1 MGGSLATTA
10 DINSW
15 RGVYPALCTP
25 FDDDDRV
32 DVEAQRRVVRFALS
46 AGAHG
51 LVAFGLAGE
60 VPRLAAAERKLLT
73 DVILDE
79 AGGRVP
85 VLVGAGAE
93 SVAVACELAAYAEN
107 AGASC
112 VVLPAPGPGRLDSR
126 ALVDYFTRV
135 AGSVSIPVMIQDA
148 PAYVGQAVGPAVVGE
163 VAGRAPNVRLLKL
176 EAGPAELSAWLEEL
190 GGDFSVWVGDAG
202 MYILDAVRVG
212 AAGVI
217 PGVDLVDLLVDVYEA
232 EAAGDRAGAEE
243 LFRRVLPMIVFEIQ
257 LSIDHFNACAKS
269 VLVRRGVLE
278 NTRLRAPAAALGS
291 SSLHLLDQHLAAL
304 QLSDDRARAG

>member
-1 MGGSLATTA
+1 M
-10 DINSW
+10 
-15 RGVYPALCTP
+15 
-25 FDDDDRV
+25 
-32 DVEAQRRVVRFALS
+32 RFALS
-46 AGAHG
+46 MGAHG

-60 VPRLAAAERKLLT
+60 VPRLGAAERKLLT
-73 DVILDE
+73 DVILEE

-93 SVAVACELAAYAEN
+93 SASVACELAVYAEA

-112 VVLPAPGPGRLDSR
+112 VVLPAPGPGRLDAP

-135 AGSVSIPVMIQDA
+135 ASSVSLPVMIQDA
-148 PAYVGQAVGPAVVGE
+148 PAYVGHAIGPAI
-163 VAGRAPNVRLLKL
+163 VAAVAAQAPNVRLVKL
-176 EAGPAELSAWLEEL
+176 EAGPSELAAWLDEL
-190 GGDFSVWVGDAG
+190 GNEFSVWGGDAG
-202 MYILDAVRVG
+202 MYLLDAVRVG

-217 PGVDLVDLLVDVYEA
+217 PGVDLVDLLVEVYET

-278 NTRLRAPAAALGS
+278 NARLRAPAAALGS
-291 SSLHLLDQHLAAL
+291 ASLQLLHEHLAAL
-304 QLSDDRARAG
+304 DLSDARARAG